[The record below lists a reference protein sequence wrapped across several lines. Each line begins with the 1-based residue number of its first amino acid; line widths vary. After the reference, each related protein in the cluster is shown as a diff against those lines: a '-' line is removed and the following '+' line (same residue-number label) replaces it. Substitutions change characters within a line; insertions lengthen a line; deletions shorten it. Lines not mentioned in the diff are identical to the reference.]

1 MLDELYGWIQNIA
14 AYLVVSAAVLHAVPG
29 KQYTKYIRFFS
40 GLVLILLLISPV
52 LRVAGI
58 EESFLDLYHS
68 REYEQE
74 TREMREASKRLEDAD
89 ILDFVPEEYMGGTGG
104 GETEGGVSGEN
115 REMQTETGA
124 ESRDENLIEVEE
136 IRIGE

>member
-74 TREMREASKRLEDAD
+74 TREMRETGKRLEDAD

-115 REMQTETGA
+115 RETQTETGA